1 MLKDKISNKGRIFV
15 WFPCVSFFSFSFC
28 FCLFVC
34 LFCFVCL
41 FLVGCFVVVVFSN
54 DHLSGKCRWSV
65 QLLRKLLL

>member
-15 WFPCVSFFSFSFC
+15 WFPCVSFFLFLFV
-28 FCLFVC
+28 FVCLFV

-41 FLVGCFVVVVFSN
+41 FLVGCFFVVVFSN